1 MSKAP
6 ITKVPSPVGG
16 GGLGWGR
23 LYRTAM
29 DALYRFCVI
38 VAGGALVLISAVIPW
53 GVFTRYVLNSAAS
66 WPEPMAILLT
76 IVLTFFGAAACYRA
90 GTHMSVSVLVRVM
103 PLPLRRV
110 IEPFAEGL
118 VALVGLFMVIW
129 GARLVD
135 ATWHQSIAE
144 FPSLSVGLTYLPI
157 PVGWRHNAAVRCRAP
172 ADRAPAAGRRTDAA
186 LRRVHSRPMEILI
199 VVGTLL
205 VCFALGVPIAY
216 ALGLGALAGAYWI
229 GIPLE
234 AVMLQVS
241 SGVSKFAMLTIP
253 FFVLAGAIMAE
264 GGMAR
269 RLVAFANVLV
279 GLVRVRGGLS
289 AVNVL
294 ATTFLSGI
302 SGSAVADTS
311 AIGSV
316 MIPQM
321 ERTGYPRVF
330 ATNVTIS
337 ASVQALLVPPSH
349 NAVIYSLATGGT
361 ISIISLFMAGVMPGL
376 LLGASL
382 VVLCLV
388 IAYRNGHPRG
398 ETVPLREAAKI
409 AIDALWGLVTLA
421 IILGGILGG
430 IFTAIE
436 AGAVACIWAFFVTMF
451 IYRDYRWR
459 DLPELIHRTM
469 RTVAMVMTLIAFASS
484 VGYVMALM
492 QVPARVTALLLTL
505 SSDKNVILFL
515 INILLLVLGCLLD
528 MAPSILIVTPIL
540 LPVVMKFGVDPVHFG
555 MIMLLNL
562 GIGLCHPPVG
572 AILFVGCAVGR
583 VTIEQVVREIWP
595 FYGVMFFVLM
605 LVTYIPSVS
614 LWLPRILGL

>member
-1 MSKAP
+1 
-6 ITKVPSPVGG
+6 V
-16 GGLGWGR
+16 
-23 LYRTAM
+23 
-29 DALYRFCVI
+29 
-38 VAGGALVLISAVIPW
+38 
-53 GVFTRYVLNSAAS
+53 
-66 WPEPMAILLT
+66 
-76 IVLTFFGAAACYRA
+76 
-90 GTHMSVSVLVRVM
+90 
-103 PLPLRRV
+103 
-110 IEPFAEGL
+110 
-118 VALVGLFMVIW
+118 
-129 GARLVD
+129 
-135 ATWHQSIAE
+135 
-144 FPSLSVGLTYLPI
+144 
-157 PVGWRHNAAVRCRAP
+157 
-172 ADRAPAAGRRTDAA
+172 
-186 LRRVHSRPMEILI
+186 EILI
-199 VVGTLL
+199 VIGTLL

-279 GLVRVRGGLS
+279 GLVRIRGGLS

-321 ERTGYPRVF
+321 EKTGYPRVF

-361 ISIISLFMAGVMPGL
+361 ISIISLFMAGVAPGL

-382 VVLCLV
+382 IVLCLV
-388 IAYRNGHPRG
+388 LAYRNGHPRG
-398 ETVPLREAAKI
+398 ETVALREAVKI
-409 AIDALWGLVTLA
+409 AIDALWGLVTLV

-430 IFTAIE
+430 VFTAIE
-436 AGAVACIWAFFVTMF
+436 AGAVACLWAFFVTMF
-451 IYRDYRWR
+451 IYRDYSWR

-505 SSDKNVILFL
+505 SSDKNVILLL
-515 INILLLVLGCLLD
+515 INVLLLVLGCLLD

-540 LPVVMKFGVDPVHFG
+540 LPVVVKFGVDPVHFG

-572 AILFVGCAVGR
+572 AILFVGCAVGK

-595 FYGVMFFVLM
+595 FYAVMFFVLM
-605 LVTYIPSVS
+605 LVTYIPSIS
-614 LWLPRILGL
+614 LYLPRLLSL

>member
-1 MSKAP
+1 
-6 ITKVPSPVGG
+6 
-16 GGLGWGR
+16 
-23 LYRTAM
+23 
-29 DALYRFCVI
+29 
-38 VAGGALVLISAVIPW
+38 
-53 GVFTRYVLNSAAS
+53 
-66 WPEPMAILLT
+66 
-76 IVLTFFGAAACYRA
+76 
-90 GTHMSVSVLVRVM
+90 
-103 PLPLRRV
+103 
-110 IEPFAEGL
+110 
-118 VALVGLFMVIW
+118 
-129 GARLVD
+129 
-135 ATWHQSIAE
+135 
-144 FPSLSVGLTYLPI
+144 
-157 PVGWRHNAAVRCRAP
+157 
-172 ADRAPAAGRRTDAA
+172 
-186 LRRVHSRPMEILI
+186 MEILI

-279 GLVRVRGGLS
+279 GLVRIRGGLS

-321 ERTGYPRVF
+321 EQTGYPRVF

-361 ISIISLFMAGVMPGL
+361 ISIISLFMAGVAPGL

-382 VVLCLV
+382 IVLCLV
-388 IAYRNGHPRG
+388 LAYRNGHPRG
-398 ETVPLREAAKI
+398 ETVPLRQAVKI

-430 IFTAIE
+430 VFTAIE
-436 AGAVACIWAFFVTMF
+436 AGAVACLWAFFVTMF
-451 IYRDYRWR
+451 VYRDYRWR
-459 DLPELIHRTM
+459 DLPVLVHRTM
-469 RTVAMVMTLIAFASS
+469 RTVAMVMTLIAFASA

-515 INILLLVLGCLLD
+515 VNALLLLLGCLVD
-528 MAPSILIVTPIL
+528 MAPSILISTPIL
-540 LPVVMKFGVDPVHFG
+540 QPVMLKLGVDPVHFG

-595 FYGVMFFVLM
+595 FYAVMFIVLM
-605 LVTYIPSVS
+605 LITYIPAIS
-614 LWLPRILGL
+614 LWLPRMLSL

>member
-1 MSKAP
+1 
-6 ITKVPSPVGG
+6 
-16 GGLGWGR
+16 
-23 LYRTAM
+23 
-29 DALYRFCVI
+29 
-38 VAGGALVLISAVIPW
+38 
-53 GVFTRYVLNSAAS
+53 
-66 WPEPMAILLT
+66 
-76 IVLTFFGAAACYRA
+76 
-90 GTHMSVSVLVRVM
+90 
-103 PLPLRRV
+103 
-110 IEPFAEGL
+110 
-118 VALVGLFMVIW
+118 
-129 GARLVD
+129 
-135 ATWHQSIAE
+135 
-144 FPSLSVGLTYLPI
+144 
-157 PVGWRHNAAVRCRAP
+157 
-172 ADRAPAAGRRTDAA
+172 
-186 LRRVHSRPMEILI
+186 MEILV

-279 GLVRVRGGLS
+279 GLVRIRGGLS

-388 IAYRNGHPRG
+388 LAYRNGHPRG
-398 ETVPLREAAKI
+398 ETVPLREAVKI
-409 AIDALWGLVTLA
+409 AVDALWGLVTLA

-430 IFTAIE
+430 VFTAIE

-459 DLPELIHRTM
+459 DLPELIHRTV

-540 LPVVMKFGVDPVHFG
+540 LPVVMKFGVHPVHFG

-614 LWLPRILGL
+614 LWLPRVLGL

>member
-1 MSKAP
+1 
-6 ITKVPSPVGG
+6 
-16 GGLGWGR
+16 
-23 LYRTAM
+23 
-29 DALYRFCVI
+29 
-38 VAGGALVLISAVIPW
+38 
-53 GVFTRYVLNSAAS
+53 
-66 WPEPMAILLT
+66 
-76 IVLTFFGAAACYRA
+76 
-90 GTHMSVSVLVRVM
+90 
-103 PLPLRRV
+103 
-110 IEPFAEGL
+110 
-118 VALVGLFMVIW
+118 
-129 GARLVD
+129 
-135 ATWHQSIAE
+135 
-144 FPSLSVGLTYLPI
+144 
-157 PVGWRHNAAVRCRAP
+157 
-172 ADRAPAAGRRTDAA
+172 
-186 LRRVHSRPMEILI
+186 MEILV

-279 GLVRVRGGLS
+279 GLVRIRGGLS

-337 ASVQALLVPPSH
+337 ASVRALLVPPSH

-388 IAYRNGHPRG
+388 LAYRNGHPRG
-398 ETVPLREAAKI
+398 EAVPLREALRI

-430 IFTAIE
+430 VFTAIE
-436 AGAVACIWAFFVTMF
+436 AGAVACIWAFLVTMF

-469 RTVAMVMTLIAFASS
+469 RTVAMVMTLIALASS

-595 FYGVMFFVLM
+595 FYGVMFLVLM
-605 LVTYIPSVS
+605 LVTYIPSIS
-614 LWLPRILGL
+614 LWLPRMLSL

>member
-1 MSKAP
+1 
-6 ITKVPSPVGG
+6 
-16 GGLGWGR
+16 
-23 LYRTAM
+23 M
-29 DALYRFCVI
+29 DIFV
-38 VAGGALVLISAVIPW
+38 
-53 GVFTRYVLNSAAS
+53 
-66 WPEPMAILLT
+66 
-76 IVLTFFGAAACYRA
+76 
-90 GTHMSVSVLVRVM
+90 
-103 PLPLRRV
+103 
-110 IEPFAEGL
+110 
-118 VALVGLFMVIW
+118 
-129 GARLVD
+129 
-135 ATWHQSIAE
+135 
-144 FPSLSVGLTYLPI
+144 
-157 PVGWRHNAAVRCRAP
+157 
-172 ADRAPAAGRRTDAA
+172 
-186 LRRVHSRPMEILI
+186 
-199 VVGTLL
+199 LL
-205 VCFALGVPIAY
+205 VTMFACFFIGMPIAY
-216 ALGLGALAGAYWI
+216 SLALAAIAGALWI
-229 GIPLE
+229 GVPLE
-234 AVMLQVS
+234 AVILKIS
-241 SGVSKFAMLTIP
+241 DGVSKVAMLTIP

-264 GGMAR
+264 GGMAH
-269 RLVAFANVLV
+269 RLVALANVIV
-279 GLVRVRGGLS
+279 GVARVRGGLS
-289 AVNVL
+289 AVNVI

-321 ERTGYPRVF
+321 EKTGYPRVF

-388 IAYRNGHPRG
+388 LAYRNGHPRG
-398 ETVPLREAAKI
+398 ETVPLRAAIRI
-409 AIDALWGLVTLA
+409 AIDALWGLVTLV

-451 IYRDYRWR
+451 VYRDYRWR

-572 AILFVGCAVGR
+572 SILFVGCAVGR

-595 FYGVMFFVLM
+595 FYAVMFAVLM
-605 LVTYIPSVS
+605 LVTYIPAIS
-614 LWLPRILGL
+614 LWLPRMLSL

>member
-1 MSKAP
+1 
-6 ITKVPSPVGG
+6 
-16 GGLGWGR
+16 
-23 LYRTAM
+23 
-29 DALYRFCVI
+29 
-38 VAGGALVLISAVIPW
+38 
-53 GVFTRYVLNSAAS
+53 
-66 WPEPMAILLT
+66 
-76 IVLTFFGAAACYRA
+76 
-90 GTHMSVSVLVRVM
+90 
-103 PLPLRRV
+103 
-110 IEPFAEGL
+110 
-118 VALVGLFMVIW
+118 
-129 GARLVD
+129 
-135 ATWHQSIAE
+135 
-144 FPSLSVGLTYLPI
+144 
-157 PVGWRHNAAVRCRAP
+157 
-172 ADRAPAAGRRTDAA
+172 
-186 LRRVHSRPMEILI
+186 MEILI
-199 VVGTLL
+199 VIGTLL

-279 GLVRVRGGLS
+279 GMVRFRGGLS
-289 AVNVL
+289 VVNVL
-294 ATTFLSGI
+294 ATIFLSGI

-321 ERTGYPRVF
+321 EKTGYPRVF

-361 ISIISLFMAGVMPGL
+361 ISIISLFMAGVAPGL

-388 IAYRNGHPRG
+388 LAYRNGHPRG
-398 ETVPLREAAKI
+398 ETVPLREAVKI

-430 IFTAIE
+430 VFTAIE

-572 AILFVGCAVGR
+572 AILFVGCAVGK

-595 FYGVMFFVLM
+595 FYAVMFFVLM
-605 LVTYIPSVS
+605 LITYIPAIS
-614 LWLPRILGL
+614 LWLPRMLSLQP

>member
-1 MSKAP
+1 
-6 ITKVPSPVGG
+6 
-16 GGLGWGR
+16 
-23 LYRTAM
+23 
-29 DALYRFCVI
+29 
-38 VAGGALVLISAVIPW
+38 
-53 GVFTRYVLNSAAS
+53 
-66 WPEPMAILLT
+66 
-76 IVLTFFGAAACYRA
+76 
-90 GTHMSVSVLVRVM
+90 
-103 PLPLRRV
+103 
-110 IEPFAEGL
+110 
-118 VALVGLFMVIW
+118 
-129 GARLVD
+129 
-135 ATWHQSIAE
+135 
-144 FPSLSVGLTYLPI
+144 
-157 PVGWRHNAAVRCRAP
+157 
-172 ADRAPAAGRRTDAA
+172 
-186 LRRVHSRPMEILI
+186 MEILI

-229 GIPLE
+229 CTPLE

-321 ERTGYPRVF
+321 EQTGYPRVF

-337 ASVQALLVPPSH
+337 ASVEALVDPRSH

-376 LLGASL
+376 LLGFAL

-388 IAYRNGHPRG
+388 IAYRDGHPRG
-398 ETVPLREAAKI
+398 TSVPLRDAIKI
-409 AIDALWGLVTLA
+409 TFDALWGLVTLA
-421 IILGGILGG
+421 IILGGILLGV
-430 IFTAIE
+430 FTAIE
-436 AGAVACIWAFFVTMF
+436 AGAVACVWAFFVTMF

-459 DLPELIHRTM
+459 DLPRLIHPTLN
-469 RTVAMVMTLIAFASS
+469 TVAMVMTLIACASA
-484 VGYVMALM
+484 VGYIMALTRM
-492 QVPARVTALLLTL
+492 PGKITAFFLSI
-505 SSDKNVILFL
+505 SSDKHVILFL
-515 INILLLVLGCLLD
+515 I
-528 MAPSILIVTPIL
+528 
-540 LPVVMKFGVDPVHFG
+540 
-555 MIMLLNL
+555 
-562 GIGLCHPPVG
+562 
-572 AILFVGCAVGR
+572 
-583 VTIEQVVREIWP
+583 
-595 FYGVMFFVLM
+595 
-605 LVTYIPSVS
+605 
-614 LWLPRILGL
+614 